1 MTSSRAATSLIS
13 LASLVAAW
21 AIAAEF
27 ASSRYLPGPVAV
39 LRVTVEEAVNG
50 PLFYHLGITLLRVLA
65 AFVIAM
71 AAGLVIGLVMG
82 RRRRLDRFFDP
93 WLILLLNMP
102 ALVVIVFCYLWIG
115 INEVAAVLAVA
126 INKIPNVATTMREG
140 ARALDPA
147 LDDIAIVFRFSRF
160 KHLKAI
166 VWPQLEPF
174 LAAAV
179 RTGLALIWK
188 IVLVV
193 ELLGRSNGVGFEI
206 NLYFQLFDIAHI
218 MAYSLSFMAVVTLI
232 EALVVKPWERRASA
246 WRHDA

>member
-1 MTSSRAATSLIS
+1 MSRWATSLIS
-13 LASLVAAW
+13 LATLVAAW
-21 AIAAEF
+21 AFAAQF
-27 ASSRYLPGPVAV
+27 ASSRHLPGPATV
-39 LRVTVEEAVNG
+39 LEVTWHEAMSG
-50 PLFYHLGITLLRVLA
+50 PLFHHLGITLLRVVASFVLA
-65 AFVIAM
+65 MVVGM
-71 AAGLVIGLVMG
+71 LIGLTMG
-82 RRRRLDRFFDP
+82 RRRRIDRFFDP
-93 WLILLLNMP
+93 WLILLLNLP

-147 LDDIAIVFRFSRF
+147 LDDVAAVFRFSPLKRF
-160 KHLKAI
+160 SAI

-174 LAAAV
+174 LAASV

-193 ELLGRSNGVGFEI
+193 ELLGRSNGVGFQI

-232 EALVVKPWERRASA
+232 ETFVVKPWERRASA
-246 WRHDA
+246 WRQHA